1 LARLLR
7 GLKTVNRRDRSNQN
21 TSGGTATQSRSQ
33 NERLRHFQMN
43 GGGPQ
48 PSFEET
54 IQRLKIQEAL
64 RKKEKFQR
72 EHEEILR
79 DIRQGLLQLSRDSR
93 DDTYMYD
100 DAVTNVM
107 RMPHQGHWYD
117 EPPYESDPDDFLM
130 SGMRQIGAAGYAGD
144 GGGGGGGP
152 SATIQGGRVCY
163 SSNGREGQSVISL
176 RSAGDISIPQR
187 GPRRGLIVPQQPP
200 NPPTIIPLKHAR
212 SHDRESGD
220 YAGSISDLHS
230 VTSRLSQ
237 VSIGTNNCTARY
249 RTLSAGMGD
258 ESPSPSPTPSSEY
271 DDILQASALQLQKHL
286 HHHQQL
292 KLADSQSGG
301 LQGPAGVSSGALANS
316 GGMASGG
323 GAVGNT
329 SGALLLS
336 GGAGG
341 LMGGGVGG
349 VGGSGSMTLAS
360 GGASGGNLPASL
372 AGVCGGVPGVGGAGG
387 GISAAASFATDIS
400 SATSTSNT
408 TNSSS
413 SASSNNSTS
422 TKNTV
427 NNLKSLKAAK
437 NRNNLS
443 SSLVAG
449 SAAATAVS
457 HNNKNLSI
465 SQQIA
470 LVHHSNDART
480 SPKDHLL
487 YGGKDRNNRDYSNC
501 LDSIS
506 DQTFQHSASSV
517 ESLPSASGSSTQ
529 ALVRPGSPHSSL
541 SAEDRT
547 TMIPICRAIALVDSC
562 PSPYDK
568 EALRF
573 KKGDIIDVLSMNA
586 SGVWRGYANGRLG
599 HFKFISV
606 EVLPDLPTTGLMKG
620 YGGKLVSRHRLPTS
634 CPTSVEELLLRIGLK
649 EYTSVFVLNGYED
662 LELFKELEPSDLD
675 YLGIGNT
682 EHRAKILAAVQLLH
696 DLDSTSDGDVA
707 GSSSEND
714 EGLRG
719 LNHVNCSSGGLGAGG
734 AGVGS
739 THHQTSPF
747 GRRHFP
753 RDSGCY
759 EGSPVP
765 SAQGHHHPYQPL
777 PHNNGL
783 GQQTQQSQHMGTLM
797 AHQHHQ
803 HHHQQHLSDN
813 ESNNLDSVVAQCSNE
828 ILKRVE
834 SARRFNGTTERGSS
848 KTMNSRVAKKGGLL
862 GGGGSGGSDGGGGM
876 VAGVTG
882 GSSGGALSE
891 KSSDSGVSS
900 SSLSSGPVKGSG
912 GL

>member
-1 LARLLR
+1 
-7 GLKTVNRRDRSNQN
+7 
-21 TSGGTATQSRSQ
+21 
-33 NERLRHFQMN
+33 M
-43 GGGPQ
+43 
-48 PSFEET
+48 
-54 IQRLKIQEAL
+54 
-64 RKKEKFQR
+64 
-72 EHEEILR
+72 
-79 DIRQGLLQLSRDSR
+79 
-93 DDTYMYD
+93 M
-100 DAVTNVM
+100 
-107 RMPHQGHWYD
+107 GH
-117 EPPYESDPDDFLM
+117 
-130 SGMRQIGAAGYAGD
+130 
-144 GGGGGGGP
+144 
-152 SATIQGGRVCY
+152 
-163 SSNGREGQSVISL
+163 
-176 RSAGDISIPQR
+176 
-187 GPRRGLIVPQQPP
+187 
-200 NPPTIIPLKHAR
+200 
-212 SHDRESGD
+212 
-220 YAGSISDLHS
+220 
-230 VTSRLSQ
+230 
-237 VSIGTNNCTARY
+237 
-249 RTLSAGMGD
+249 
-258 ESPSPSPTPSSEY
+258 TPS
-271 DDILQASALQLQKHL
+271 
-286 HHHQQL
+286 
-292 KLADSQSGG
+292 
-301 LQGPAGVSSGALANS
+301 GAMLL
-316 GGMASGG
+316 ASGG
-323 GAVGNT
+323 V
-329 SGALLLS
+329 
-336 GGAGG
+336 
-341 LMGGGVGG
+341 GVG
-349 VGGSGSMTLAS
+349 GSMTLAS

-372 AGVCGGVPGVGGAGG
+372 VANGSANGGPGSASAGLGAGG
-387 GISAAASFATDIS
+387 GGGGGS
-400 SATSTSNT
+400 SATSTSNNTT
-408 TNSSS
+408 TNSSSSTSSS

-437 NRNNLS
+437 NRNNLTS
-443 SSLVAG
+443 TLVAAT
-449 SAAATAVS
+449 AAASAAVS

-470 LVHHSNDART
+470 LVHHPNDART
-480 SPKDHLL
+480 SPKDHLLL

-562 PSPYDK
+562 PSPFDK

-606 EVLPDLPTTGLMKG
+606 EVLPDLPTTGMKG

-662 LELFKELEPSDLD
+662 LELFKELEPADLD

-714 EGLRG
+714 EGLRLSHASTG
-719 LNHVNCSSGGLGAGG
+719 VARGGIGGAGG
-734 AGVGS
+734 CGS
-739 THHQTSPF
+739 GGSSTRGGDHQTSPF

-759 EGSPVP
+759 EGSPIP
-765 SAQGHHHPYQPL
+765 SAQGTHNAQHHYLLHHHHHQEQQQQQQ
-777 PHNNGL
+777 HNNGSVP
-783 GQQTQQSQHMGTLM
+783 Q
-797 AHQHHQ
+797 
-803 HHHQQHLSDN
+803 QQHLMQQQQQSMMGPLMSHHNHHHHLDSDT
-813 ESNNLDSVVAQCSNE
+813 NNLDSVVAQCSNE

-834 SARRFNGTTERGSS
+834 SARRFNGTATSVGSS
-848 KTMNSRVAKKGGLL
+848 MTLTSSSSGSSSRGVAKKGGLL
-862 GGGGSGGSDGGGGM
+862 GGGSDGGGSTGI
-876 VAGVTG
+876 VVTSGGSGG

-900 SSLSSGPVKGSG
+900 SSLSSGPVKG